1 MQNPILKFRQSS
13 SIFEKPRY
21 LSETLETLTS
31 FNYRRVEYFFA
42 EILLMFPSYEC
53 LQKCLWDFFYSA

>member
-13 SIFEKPRY
+13 SIFEKPGY
-21 LSETLETLTS
+21 LPEILETLTS

-42 EILLMFPSYEC
+42 EILLMFPS
-53 LQKCLWDFFYSA
+53 